1 MSQKSDSTKASST
14 RLVEDHLPGR
24 ALFGREENPDRSGC
38 PLRGEHSVA
47 ELSRREGIAKS
58 LSSSSGICQC
68 ARRWRSLALRAPASI
83 PGAIFIRPAD
93 LRPWKT
99 NCRGRHACGT
109 GSPTRCAG
117 DRAIGT
123 RRAGTVAAGEG
134 YFVSEDLVYRLLK
147 AHDLTASPAFIV
159 VKAADDFKDE
169 TTADR
174 LHLFESDW
182 LG

>member
-47 ELSRREGIAKS
+47 ELSRREGIAES

-93 LRPWKT
+93 SRPWKT

-123 RRAGTVAAGEG
+123 RRAGTV
-134 YFVSEDLVYRLLK
+134 SEDSVYRLLK